1 MQDRTE
7 LGRVGSRWL
16 EARWSL
22 AEGAV
27 GMRGKEVGGGA
38 AGLGKPGLEQGAL
51 LMKCLEPGHSAPQKK
66 AEITGVCSAQDG
78 EAACSDGSEQ
88 V

>member
-7 LGRVGSRWL
+7 LERVGSRWGG
-16 EARWSL
+16 ARWSL

-38 AGLGKPGLEQGAL
+38 AGLGKPGLGEGGAL
-51 LMKCLEPGHSAPQKK
+51 LFKCLELCLSAPTEKGR
-66 AEITGVCSAQDG
+66 EHCGTLSPGW
-78 EAACSDGSEQ
+78 
-88 V
+88 